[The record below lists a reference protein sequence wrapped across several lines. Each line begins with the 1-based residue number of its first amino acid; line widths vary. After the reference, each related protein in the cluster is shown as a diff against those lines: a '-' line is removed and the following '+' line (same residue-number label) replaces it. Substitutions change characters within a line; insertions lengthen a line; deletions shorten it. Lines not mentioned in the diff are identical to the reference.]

1 MLFKEL
7 SLHDLCDINSEFW
20 AQYFSIP
27 LTDNSYETNEYK
39 AAQGLSTQ
47 TTTKPFFENIN
58 CASSNINKHHLQLN
72 SRR

>member
-39 AAQGLSTQ
+39 AAQGL
-47 TTTKPFFENIN
+47 
-58 CASSNINKHHLQLN
+58 ARRRQLN
-72 SRR
+72 LSL